1 MAVLCAHRW
10 IALTVVALAVAAAAG
25 CSTVGYYLQ
34 AVNGQM
40 ELSRKAR
47 PIPELVADPATDPQL
62 RAKLEQVQRIRE
74 FASRD
79 LGLPDNGSYRRY
91 ADLKRPFVVW
101 NVFAAPEFSLQ
112 PKQWCFPF
120 AGCVEYKGYFKQ
132 EGAGRLAAELRD
144 QHYDVFVG
152 GVPAYSTLGWLDDPL
167 LNTVIRYPEPEL
179 ARLIFHELAHQEV
192 YVQGDSTFNESFAVT
207 VEEEGVKRWLAAHGT
222 QLQRL
227 EFECA
232 DRSTSGFD
240 ALVQRYRKR
249 LETLYAQPIDADAMR
264 REKQQAFEDMRAD
277 YRRMRADWSCITGY
291 DRWFEQPLN
300 NAQLAS
306 VAIYSELVPAFQR
319 LLEENN
325 GDLPR
330 FYAEVKRLSALP
342 KPQRDL
348 ALASGAAG
356 GAGANAAAHP

>member
-1 MAVLCAHRW
+1 MAALRARSR
-10 IALTVVALAVAAAAG
+10 IALALVALAVAAVAG

-34 AVNGQM
+34 AANGQM

-62 RAKLEQVQRIRE
+62 RAKLEQVRKIRD

-79 LGLPDNGSYRRY
+79 LALPDNGSYRRY

-120 AGCVEYKGYFKQ
+120 AGCVQYKGYFKQ
-132 EGAGRLAAELRD
+132 EDAERLAAELRE
-144 QHYDVFVG
+144 QRYDVYVG

-167 LNTVIRYPEPEL
+167 LNTVIRYPDPEI

-222 QLQRL
+222 QAQRL

-232 DRSTSGFD
+232 DRASSGFD

-249 LETLYAQPIDADAMR
+249 LETLYAQPMDADAMR
-264 REKQQAFEDMRAD
+264 REKQVVFENMRAE
-277 YRRMRADWSCITGY
+277 YRRTRAGWDCITGY

-306 VAIYSELVPAFQR
+306 VAIYSELVPEFQR
-319 LLEENN
+319 VLARYN

-330 FYAEVKRLSALP
+330 FYAEVKRLAALP
-342 KPQRDL
+342 KAQRDA
-348 ALASGAAG
+348 ALA
-356 GAGANAAAHP
+356 AGAVPESRSAAHP